1 VNPVTHRG
9 KAVTRHLLRRIAGA
23 ADRFCAAALPHL
35 QMGVLS
41 LMAVVI
47 METAPV
53 IGPLRL
59 VIR

>member
-1 VNPVTHRG
+1 MTHRG
-9 KAVTRHLLRRIAGA
+9 KAVTRHRLRRIAGA